1 MAFGK
6 ASELG
11 FWSAKHV
18 KSTGCV
24 LLGDHQGGTISVH
37 QPEKYHIIMVILDC
51 GDFMNRSQF
60 TLPVM
65 IIRSESE
72 LSKNMVESSSSVDE
86 YCIVNF
92 HSVQDGEVLFINNP
106 GVYQFLSYLLMILY
120 LNLKYQTI
128 RVFDLH

>member
-1 MAFGK
+1 
-6 ASELG
+6 
-11 FWSAKHV
+11 
-18 KSTGCV
+18 
-24 LLGDHQGGTISVH
+24 
-37 QPEKYHIIMVILDC
+37 MVILDC
-51 GDFMNRSQF
+51 EDFMNRSQF
-60 TLPVM
+60 TSPVM
-65 IIRSESE
+65 IIGSESE

-92 HSVQDGEVLFINNP
+92 HSVQGGEVLFINNP